1 MQDFKY
7 KPNIEDIKSEYLEW
21 AENILKVRFD
31 LKPEAKDPHH
41 KNNYSYENA
50 AHCFWNKISGD
61 IENLLWLD
69 WEGRQSIEQDTAAK
83 LLDEFATALITLKLG
98 PVIQPEKIKDN
109 PISEGAYLFLLEQ
122 IKSLAETYNVEYSKK
137 ALETRILGKTE
148 PKDKDKD
155 AKKVKQKAKVLD
167 ETIEDIIENREALLD
182 FISNLMD
189 RYADLE
195 AKYLKLVNSKNVVLG
210 VDLANED

>member
-21 AENILKVRFD
+21 TENILKVCFD

-50 AHCFWNKISGD
+50 AYCFWNKISGS

-98 PVIQPEKIKDN
+98 PVLQPEKIKN
-109 PISEGAYLFLLEQ
+109 KPISEGAYLFLLEQ
-122 IKSLAETYNVEYSKK
+122 IKSLAKTYGIEYSKE
-137 ALETRILGKTE
+137 ALEKRILLDETE
-148 PKDKDKD
+148 PNDTRG
-155 AKKVKQKAKVLD
+155 VKQKAKVLD
-167 ETIEDIIENREALLD
+167 ETVDDIIENREALIN

-189 RYADLE
+189 KYANLE
-195 AKYLKLVNSKNVVLG
+195 AKYLKLVNSKNVILG